1 MSGVRHR
8 FLFSVIS
15 LNASPATVLKCHD
28 NSGGRSNEQ
37 VKTIGDVRELQVFFE
52 PGENRGGIKPL
63 HPGLIEG
70 KNLKLLMHAV
80 SQNSSLRSAEST
92 QPYALKLVTLTNRL
106 SGHNPFNQ
114 PCLNC
119 SIIEPESQNP

>member
-70 KNLKLLMHAV
+70 KNLKLLTHAV

-92 QPYALKLVTLTNRL
+92 QPIALKWISFPNRL

-114 PCLNC
+114 PCLKC
-119 SIIEPESQNP
+119 SVIEP